1 MTILKELINILD
13 KKQSPPLK
21 SWLSLNVNTRIVQ
34 LYQGI
39 ARNMWK
45 SDLAASLALYGNPD
59 SAAYRKLKSTLKT
72 KLLEFVIYVEI
83 DETAFPEDEIQ
94 KLEDL
99 ERALIVEKLKLLG
112 ANAVLSEFEE
122 IFIEK

>member
-13 KKQSPPLK
+13 KKQSPPLRA
-21 SWLSLNVNTRIVQ
+21 WLSANVNTRIVQ

-45 SDLAASLALYGNPD
+45 NDLAASLALYGNSD
-59 SAAYRKLKSTLKT
+59 SSAYRKLKSALKA

-83 DETAFPEDEIQ
+83 DETAFSEPEIQ
-94 KLEDL
+94 KLVEL
-99 ERALIVEKLKLLG
+99 ERALIMEKLRLLG
-112 ANAVLSEFEE
+112 AKAVMTEFEDNILE
-122 IFIEK
+122 N